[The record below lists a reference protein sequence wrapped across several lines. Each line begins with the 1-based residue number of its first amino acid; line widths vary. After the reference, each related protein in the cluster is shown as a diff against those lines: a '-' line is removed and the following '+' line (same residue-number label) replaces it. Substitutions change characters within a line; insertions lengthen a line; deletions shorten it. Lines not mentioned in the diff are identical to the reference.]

1 MANEAIKALPKYIFI
16 YIFGKLLLI
25 MAATIKARQVAH
37 TRTRTHPLEM
47 RVCVWKG
54 ALYTNYSNTI

>member
-1 MANEAIKALPKYIFI
+1 MEREREGSGEGAAVANEAIKALPKYIFI

-37 TRTRTHPLEM
+37 THSHTHTR
-47 RVCVWKG
+47 
-54 ALYTNYSNTI
+54 